1 MNASNRGVGGWMAG
15 AAALVL
21 LAGGCSKGAKE
32 EGHAWKTSYDAA
44 LADAGKAKRPIILD
58 FYTDW

>member
-1 MNASNRGVGGWMAG
+1 MNAGIRFGSWMAG

-21 LAGGCSKGAKE
+21 MAGGCATAKKE
-32 EGHAWKTSYDAA
+32 QAHAWKTDFDAA
-44 LADAGKAKRPIILD
+44 LADAGEAGRPIILD